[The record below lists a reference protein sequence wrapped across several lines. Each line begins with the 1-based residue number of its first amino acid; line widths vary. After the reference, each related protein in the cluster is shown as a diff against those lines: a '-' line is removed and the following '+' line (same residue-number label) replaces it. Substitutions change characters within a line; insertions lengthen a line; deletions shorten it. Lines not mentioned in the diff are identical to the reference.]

1 MDQKEKLI
9 MSDALRECAEYI
21 ERFAKA
27 QNKTTDEVIDYA
39 AVKMF
44 KEYEEKRDG
53 TTAKD
58 SIKS

>member
-1 MDQKEKLI
+1 MDQTEKLN

-39 AVKMF
+39 AVRMF
-44 KEYEEKRDG
+44 KEYKEKSNG
-53 TTAKD
+53 TTTKD